1 MVSRINAIR
10 TVASIALAGI
20 IAAPVWAFTP
30 PTLTDFNGDGV
41 ISAEEIAQSRE
52 ARKATAL
59 QQYDTNGDGEL
70 SRAERKVLKTARR
83 AAMVSQF
90 DTDGDGELSRSEKKA
105 AKEARR
111 AAIEV
116 QLDVDGDG
124 TVSDAERAGYEEAK
138 KDRRGKKGRH
148 GHKKGDKH
156 ADQSEDTSA

>member
-1 MVSRINAIR
+1 MISRKNAIHA
-10 TVASIALAGI
+10 VASIALAGI

-41 ISAEEIAQSRE
+41 ISVEEIVQSRE

-59 QQYDTNGDGEL
+59 QQYDSNGDGEL
-70 SRAERKVLKTARR
+70 SRAERKVLKEARR
-83 AAMVSQF
+83 AAMVTRF
-90 DTDGDGELSRSEKKA
+90 DTDGDGELSRTEKKA

-138 KDRRGKKGRH
+138 KDRRAKKGRH
-148 GHKKGDKH
+148 GHKKGGKP
-156 ADQSEDTSA
+156 ADQIDDKSA